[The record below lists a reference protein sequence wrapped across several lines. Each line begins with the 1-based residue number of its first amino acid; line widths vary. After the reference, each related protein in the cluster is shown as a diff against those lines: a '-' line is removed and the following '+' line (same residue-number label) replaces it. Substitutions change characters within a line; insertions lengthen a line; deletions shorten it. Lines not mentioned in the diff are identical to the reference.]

1 MTPDGRHNR
10 DLRATLPINQL
21 KGKPPVAVCPILNV
35 HRCKKSQNDPFIKNR
50 NRLSKTNTQ
59 EEGNNNDHYSG
70 NGSGGAS
77 GGVCG
82 DDGSISKISKKISK
96 KTMKRKTKTKKNW
109 TNWKKRKIQKTT
121 KKNWTRR
128 MNAIYVTLY
137 SIPSKNYSAKK

>member
-1 MTPDGRHNR
+1 MKKTHY
-10 DLRATLPINQL
+10 
-21 KGKPPVAVCPILNV
+21 
-35 HRCKKSQNDPFIKNR
+35 KKSQKDPLIKNT

-59 EEGNNNDHYSG
+59 EEGNNNVHCNDSG
-70 NGSGGAS
+70 SSSAS

-82 DDGSISKISKKISK
+82 DGGYGGSISKILKIWTRTRKKIR
-96 KTMKRKTKTKKNW
+96 RKT
-109 TNWKKRKIQKTT
+109 KKRKIQKTT

>member
-1 MTPDGRHNR
+1 MQKHYE
-10 DLRATLPINQL
+10 
-21 KGKPPVAVCPILNV
+21 
-35 HRCKKSQNDPFIKNR
+35 KSQNDPFTKNR

-70 NGSGGAS
+70 NGSGGES

-96 KTMKRKTKTKKNW
+96 KTMKTKTKTKTKKR
-109 TNWKKRKIQKTT
+109 TKKRKIQKTT
-121 KKNWTRR
+121 RKNWTRR

>member
-1 MTPDGRHNR
+1 MQKHYE
-10 DLRATLPINQL
+10 
-21 KGKPPVAVCPILNV
+21 
-35 HRCKKSQNDPFIKNR
+35 KSQNDPFTKNR

-82 DDGSISKISKKISK
+82 DDGSISRISKISKR
-96 KTMKRKTKTKKNW
+96 KTKRKTKTK
-109 TNWKKRKIQKTT
+109 TKKRKIQKTT